1 MPTDDAPQ
9 SPPSAPP
16 SVLPKKRPRG
26 SNKCQRTKQY
36 MVRCTPVEFKDIAA
50 NANAAG
56 LRGGAYLRG
65 LGLKGNPGLRARH
78 VPPVRNEILEGI
90 RGDLGR
96 LNNNVNQ
103 IARNMNR
110 GDFYDLPE
118 LRQVLQDYPAIRDAI
133 FRALGKEPSL
143 ETRAWDE
150 FISLVKDALQAN
162 PTAETVALPA
172 RLLLGIVSGIA
183 AASAAPKPK
192 PRKK

>member
-1 MPTDDAPQ
+1 
-9 SPPSAPP
+9 
-16 SVLPKKRPRG
+16 
-26 SNKCQRTKQY
+26 

-50 NANAAG
+50 NADAAG
-56 LRGGAYLRG
+56 HRGGAYLRG
-65 LGLKGNPGLRARH
+65 LGLKGSPGLRSRH
-78 VPPVRNEILEGI
+78 VPPVRNELLEGI
-90 RGDLGR
+90 RGDVGR
-96 LNNNVNQ
+96 LNNNINQ

-150 FISLVKDALQAN
+150 FIDLAKDALQAN

-172 RLLLGIVSGIA
+172 SLLLAIVSGTA